1 MSAKAGGISD
11 ASRAA
16 ASKGVSAA
24 FHSARLAAEKL
35 RKNHLAKR
43 ANIAKEKKSTSE
55 EESFED
61 KQKEKI
67 KKNVIEVDGDELAEA
82 LKSVLSFPAK
92 VPATTTTTTTT
103 ATTTTTTTTTT

>member
-16 ASKGVSAA
+16 ASKGVTAA
-24 FHSARLAAEKL
+24 FHSARMAAEKL

-43 ANIAKEKKSTSE
+43 ATIAKEKKSTS

-67 KKNVIEVDGDELAEA
+67 KKNVIEVEGDELAEA